1 MNIHLFSPKDGK
13 GFVLGLVALFL
24 FCTGNASAQ
33 DFIGGS
39 FGFDVNANTFFASEA
54 LGRTSHST
62 INVAPDLGWFV
73 GDKWAV
79 GIRPAVGFGLNMG
92 PENDRIRTF
101 SLEIVPYA
109 RYRLLAYN
117 RFGFWAEADPRL
129 YYSQSKG
136 ETTDVR
142 TTIYGASLLP
152 VLTYQLNSHISME
165 SRLNLLSLSL
175 SGWRID
181 NNGNE
186 TDVFIYGL
194 ATSTKDVMD
203 TLGAISIGFLYK
215 F

>member
-1 MNIHLFSPKDGK
+1 MSIHLFSPKDGK
-13 GFVLGLVALFL
+13 GIILGLVALFL

-39 FGFDVNANTFFASEA
+39 ISFDVNANTFFASEK

-79 GIRPAVGFGLNMG
+79 GIRPAVGFGLNTS

-142 TTIYGASLLP
+142 TTTYGASLLP
-152 VLTYQLNSHISME
+152 VLTYQLNSHLSME

-175 SGWRID
+175 SGWHID
-181 NNGNE
+181 NNGDE

>member
-13 GFVLGLVALFL
+13 GIILGLVALLL
-24 FCTGNASAQ
+24 FCTGKASAQ

-39 FGFDVNANTFFASEA
+39 FSFDVDANTFFASET

-79 GIRPAVGFGLNMG
+79 GIRPAVGFGLNTV

-117 RFGFWAEADPRL
+117 RLGFWAEADPRL
-129 YYSQSKG
+129 YYSQNKG

-152 VLTYQLNSHISME
+152 VLTYQLNSHISLE

-175 SGWRID
+175 SGWHID

-186 TDVFIYGL
+186 TDVFLYGL
-194 ATSTKDVMD
+194 AASTNDVMD

>member
-79 GIRPAVGFGLNMG
+79 GIRPAVGFGLNTG
-92 PENDRIRTF
+92 PENDRIRTI

-136 ETTDVR
+136 ETTDIRQTV
-142 TTIYGASLLP
+142 YGASLLP
-152 VLTYQLNSHISME
+152 VLTYQLNSHISLE
-165 SRLNLLSLSL
+165 SRFNLFSLSL
-175 SGWRID
+175 LGCHLVT
-181 NNGNE
+181 NGNE
-186 TDVFIYGL
+186 VDLFNYGL
-194 ATSTKDVMD
+194 NASANDVMD

>member
-1 MNIHLFSPKDGK
+1 MNIHLFSPKDEK
-13 GFVLGLVALFL
+13 GIILGLVALLL

-39 FGFDVNANTFFASEA
+39 FSFDVNANTFFASET

-79 GIRPAVGFGLNMG
+79 GIRPAVGFGLNTD

-175 SGWRID
+175 SGWHID
-181 NNGNE
+181 NNGHE

-194 ATSTKDVMD
+194 GASTNDVMD

>member
-13 GFVLGLVALFL
+13 GIILGLVALLL
-24 FCTGNASAQ
+24 FCTGKASAQ

-39 FGFDVNANTFFASEA
+39 FSFDVNAYKTTASA
-54 LGRTSHST
+54 TSGTSTHST

-79 GIRPAVGFGLNMG
+79 GIRPAIGFGLNTG

-101 SLEIVPYA
+101 SLEIIPYA

-117 RFGFWAEADPRL
+117 RFGFWAEVDPRL
-129 YYSQSKG
+129 YYSQSNG

-152 VLTYQLNSHISME
+152 VLTYQLNSHISLE

-175 SGWRID
+175 LGCHLVS
-181 NNGNE
+181 NGNE
-186 TDVFIYGL
+186 TDLFNYGL
-194 ATSTKDVMD
+194 GASTKDVMD
-203 TLGAISIGFLYK
+203 TLGAISIGFLYT